1 MNTQPSSDDSYNED
15 ERDDESNEAVSEEK
29 GLESAQSVFQGKGSN
44 TEDSSLDEDKEFLK
58 YLKFRQKAKE
68 LGLDN
73 PSFTTIYHGGVHFTD
88 SNVENHGNVVGNDQ
102 TIDSNI
108 NTGGFSGQTKSQL
121 SDINEK
127 IESIEAVFDNCED
140 IRQRSFMIALAA
152 LNGCNY
158 RIVVETSQKLQSI
171 LQPPPN
177 VETET

>member
-121 SDINEK
+121 SDINEN
-127 IESIEAVFDNCED
+127 IESPLNTHHRFVLQQVGPLLTNNFLVYFVCCLQCFVRNEAEMLLYC
-140 IRQRSFMIALAA
+140 I
-152 LNGCNY
+152 
-158 RIVVETSQKLQSI
+158 
-171 LQPPPN
+171 
-177 VETET
+177 